1 MKPKIFAGILAII
14 ILLLAIFS
22 CNTSKLD
29 SKRLA
34 KIEQRHPE
42 KIAAICVKDYP
53 CTTTKSDTI
62 YDYKDSV
69 IIVDCPDTAIVHDSL
84 VEYVG
89 VKKYIKVPI
98 PVKLSER
105 VIIKTVEDS
114 AKIYLFYQTINDMDK
129 ELKDAQIRIN
139 KQSDVIGS
147 QRIIISHKTKSQ
159 WLWFIVAMGMI
170 GWKVFSIYNRFKQPS
185 LK

>member
-1 MKPKIFAGILAII
+1 AYMKPKLFAGILAII

-69 IIVDCPDTAIVHDSL
+69 
-84 VEYVG
+84 
-89 VKKYIKVPI
+89 
-98 PVKLSER
+98 
-105 VIIKTVEDS
+105 
-114 AKIYLFYQTINDMDK
+114 
-129 ELKDAQIRIN
+129 
-139 KQSDVIGS
+139 
-147 QRIIISHKTKSQ
+147 
-159 WLWFIVAMGMI
+159 
-170 GWKVFSIYNRFKQPS
+170 
-185 LK
+185 

>member
-1 MKPKIFAGILAII
+1 MKPKLFAGILAII

-84 VEYVG
+84 IEYVG
-89 VKKYIKVPI
+89 VKKYIKVPFN
-98 PVKLSER
+98 VKLPER

-114 AKIYLFYQTINDMDK
+114 AKIYLINSKLIEAEIKAERQSNTIEGLRKIIAHKSK
-129 ELKDAQIRIN
+129 EN
-139 KQSDVIGS
+139 
-147 QRIIISHKTKSQ
+147 
-159 WLWFIVAMGMI
+159 WLWRILAIVLI
-170 GWKVFSIYNRFKQPS
+170 GWSAFKLYNRIKKP
-185 LK
+185 LLP